1 MGGLESDTAGRGAA
15 RRRAGDEAGATLV
28 VPEPTFVEALI
39 TLFDSTAAGVDAR
52 QVLGARQR
60 SALRGAAFVLLAASF
75 LAPKVA
81 LIALSLVTSIAFLA
95 LGMVRLRASAA
106 PDRAA
111 LPRSALRD
119 EDLPVYT
126 VLVPLRR
133 EARVVPR
140 LVANLAALA
149 YPRDRLDI
157 KMLVEA
163 DDPET
168 TAALARHARAL
179 SAEIV
184 ILPPVGPMTKP
195 KALGAGLALAR
206 GDLVTVFDAEDRPE
220 PDQLRLS
227 AETFAAGAD
236 DLACLQARLVIDHPE
251 EGWFPTLFAIEYAM
265 LFDGLLPWLARGG
278 YPFLLGGTSNHFRRA
293 ALIAVGGWDPW
304 NVTEDADL
312 ALRLAAAGYRSGL
325 IASATFEEAP
335 LTLRPWLRQR
345 TRWLKGWLQ
354 TWLVHMRHP
363 GTLLRLVGPG
373 AFVMIQLQLLASL
386 GAIAAH
392 PVWAV
397 LAVAAL
403 TGLAPLGTD
412 GSLVGDLV
420 MVFTASAFAVGWLG
434 AARLAVTA
442 LERRR
447 FVRGRQALLWLPL
460 YWLLMSWA
468 LGLAIVDL
476 VRRPHFWAKTAHG
489 LARRPSAEAQ
499 ERRSAT
505 KRAAAARLSPAAP

>member
-1 MGGLESDTAGRGAA
+1 MDAAGTGATRRQTGGDS
-15 RRRAGDEAGATLV
+15 GATLV
-28 VPEPTFVEALI
+28 VPEPAFIEGLI
-39 TLFDSTAAGVDAR
+39 ALFDSTAAGVDAR
-52 QVLGARQR
+52 RVLGDRQR
-60 SALRGAAFVLLAASF
+60 AGLRGAALLLMAVF
-75 LAPKVA
+75 LVVPKAV
-81 LIALSLVTSIAFLA
+81 LIALSLVTSVAFLA
-95 LGMVRLRASAA
+95 LGIVRLLASAA

-111 LPRSALRD
+111 LPKRALAD
-119 EDLPVYT
+119 DVLPVYT

-140 LVANLAALA
+140 LVANLGALA
-149 YPRDRLDI
+149 YPPDKLDI

-168 TAALARHARAL
+168 ASALARHAGAL
-179 SAEIV
+179 AAEIV

-195 KALGAGLALAR
+195 KALDAGLALAR
-206 GDLVTVFDAEDRPE
+206 GDLITVFDAEDRPE
-220 PDQLRLS
+220 PDQLRVS
-227 AETFAAGAD
+227 AETFAAGSD

-251 EGWFPTLFAIEYAM
+251 EGWFPTMFAIEYAM

-278 YPFLLGGTSNHFRRA
+278 YPFLLGGTSNHFRRS
-293 ALIAVGGWDPW
+293 ALLAVGGWDPW

-312 ALRLAAAGYRSGL
+312 ALRLAAAGCRSGL

-335 LTLRPWLRQR
+335 LALRPWLRQR

-354 TWLVHMRHP
+354 TWFVHMRHP
-363 GTLLRLVGPG
+363 ATLLRLVGPG
-373 AFVMIQLQLLASL
+373 AFSMIQLQLLASL

-397 LAVAAL
+397 LVAAAL
-403 TGLAPLGTD
+403 MGLAPLGTD
-412 GSLVGDLV
+412 GSVTGDLV
-420 MVFTASAFAVGWLG
+420 MVFSASAFAIGWLA

-447 FVRGRQALLWLPL
+447 FVRGRRALVWLPL

-468 LGLAIVDL
+468 LGLAVIDL

-489 LARRPSAEAQ
+489 LARRPSGTLQ

-505 KRAAAARLSPAAP
+505 KRAAAASVSAAAP

>member
-1 MGGLESDTAGRGAA
+1 MGALESDASGSGAT
-15 RRRAGDEAGATLV
+15 RRPAGDEAGATLV
-28 VPEPTFVEALI
+28 APEPAFVDALI
-39 TLFDSTAAGVDAR
+39 ALFDATAAGVDAR

-60 SALRGAAFVLLAASF
+60 TALRGAAFVLIIVF
-75 LAPKVA
+75 IIAPKPA
-81 LIALSLVTSIAFLA
+81 LVALSLVTSVAFLA
-95 LGMVRLRASAA
+95 LGIVRLCASARL
-106 PDRAA
+106 DRAA
-111 LPRSALRD
+111 LPRRALTDD
-119 EDLPVYT
+119 ELPAYT

-133 EARVVPR
+133 EARVVPH
-140 LVANLAALA
+140 LVANLGALA
-149 YPRDRLDI
+149 YPPDKLDI

-168 TAALARHARAL
+168 AAALARHAGVLA
-179 SAEIV
+179 AEIV
-184 ILPPVGPMTKP
+184 VLPPVGPMTKP
-195 KALGAGLALAR
+195 KALDAGLALAR

-220 PDQLRLS
+220 PDQLRIS
-227 AETFAAGAD
+227 AETFAASD

-251 EGWFPTLFAIEYAM
+251 EGWFPTMFAIEYAM

-293 ALIAVGGWDPW
+293 ALLAVGGWDPW

-312 ALRLAAAGYRSGL
+312 ALRLAAAGYHSGL

-335 LTLRPWLRQR
+335 LALRPWLRQR
-345 TRWLKGWLQ
+345 SRWLKGWLQ

-392 PVWAV
+392 PIWVA

-403 TGLAPLGTD
+403 VGLAPLGTD
-412 GSLVGDLV
+412 GSVTGGVVLA
-420 MVFTASAFAVGWLG
+420 FTASAFAVGWLG

-442 LERRR
+442 LGRRR
-447 FVRGRQALLWLPL
+447 FVRGRGALFWLPL

-468 LGLAIVDL
+468 LGLAVIDL

-489 LARRPSAEAQ
+489 LARRPSGTVQ

-505 KRAAAARLSPAAP
+505 KRAAAASISPAAP